1 MLLFFVCFVLV
12 KGSDNLLIWVIR
24 YYFWESDSNL
34 LIVLEVIFE
43 GLIFLILILVK
54 DLYFK

>member
-1 MLLFFVCFVLV
+1 MLLFFVRFVLV